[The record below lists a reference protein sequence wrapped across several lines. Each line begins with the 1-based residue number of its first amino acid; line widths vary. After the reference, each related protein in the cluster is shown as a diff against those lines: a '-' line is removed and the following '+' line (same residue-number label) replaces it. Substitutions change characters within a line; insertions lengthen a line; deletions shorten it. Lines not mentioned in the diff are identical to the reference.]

1 MTADPVSP
9 HPLAR
14 GGSWAGRASRRGR
27 AELLEQSPGAGT
39 PVCHLWTSLVDVL
52 AALDGPSSALL
63 ATVDGDAVAVHG
75 LAKDD
80 VARIARQSRAAFA
93 ARTPGGPDP
102 DEAVDTV
109 ELTVGLRHTVI
120 ASVPAPTPTDER
132 HLLTVTAQG
141 VSVQVLEAWTRR
153 LADDMH
159 EALAASA

>member
-1 MTADPVSP
+1 
-9 HPLAR
+9 
-14 GGSWAGRASRRGR
+14 
-27 AELLEQSPGAGT
+27 
-39 PVCHLWTSLVDVL
+39 VCHLWTSLVDVL
-52 AALDGPSSALL
+52 GALDGPSSALL
-63 ATVDGDAVAVHG
+63 ATADGDAVAVHG

-80 VARIARQSRAAFA
+80 VARIARRSRAAFA

>member
-1 MTADPVSP
+1 MTADLVSP

-14 GGSWAGRASRRGR
+14 GRWAGRSSRRGR
-27 AELLEQSPGAGT
+27 ATLLEQAPGPGT

-63 ATVDGDAVAVHG
+63 ATADGCAVAVHG

-80 VARIARQSRAAFA
+80 VSRIARQSRAAFA

-120 ASVPAPTPTDER
+120 ASVPAPTEER

-153 LADDMH
+153 IADDMH